1 MFFLEFSKPKAK
13 EEKRVNDDDNN
24 NNETT
29 MMKIMDDT
37 NSHLTEY
44 EKERNARVMRNERL
58 MQSLGLSSFDVHMH
72 AFKKGG
78 EKDDDGNT
86 KKKKKRKAER
96 EEMRKTKNTTTNNDE
111 PVAVRSSSRLR
122 GEKATMTTTTT
133 TRILNDDDNEEEE
146 REELMIDEEIERK
159 HLIAEKAFLS
169 LRNKSKQ
176 KKQTIVGTASYQHT
190 LMRVRTMT
198 EPKLRNRMKA
208 ISRAK
213 GQHCVTKMRLFARI
227 LFLEGYEELAEE
239 CAEELKEL
247 IEILGDAKDDET
259 REVETEQE
267 QDGEDFDGDDNKENE
282 EEKHS
287 FHCGQITNLDDPQI
301 FKLVVEIE
309 SQART
314 NEKKEGEKDED
325 VYHRACVSMS
335 KGKTGMLNKTA
346 AFVLN
351 EDGTYDVI
359 KASEKEL
366 NALKTKKKTRQVMYF

>member
-1 MFFLEFSKPKAK
+1 MK
-13 EEKRVNDDDNN
+13 
-24 NNETT
+24 TT
-29 MMKIMDDT
+29 TKIITTDDDT
-37 NSHLTEY
+37 NSFLTEY

-78 EKDDDGNT
+78 EKDDGT
-86 KKKKKRKAER
+86 KKKKRKAEQ
-96 EEMRKTKNTTTNNDE
+96 EMVRKTKNTTTNNNK
-111 PVAVRSSSRLR
+111 PVALRSSSRLR
-122 GEKATMTTTTT
+122 GEKATTT
-133 TRILNDDDNEEEE
+133 ILNDDDNEE
-146 REELMIDEEIERK
+146 EELMIDEEIERK

-259 REVETEQE
+259 REVEGEQE

-282 EEKHS
+282 GEDEEDKHS
-287 FHCGQITNLDDPQI
+287 FHCGQMTNLDDPQI

-366 NALKTKKKTRQVMYF
+366 NALKTKKKTTQVMYF

>member
-1 MFFLEFSKPKAK
+1 MKTTTKIIT
-13 EEKRVNDDDNN
+13 DDD
-24 NNETT
+24 
-29 MMKIMDDT
+29 M
-37 NSHLTEY
+37 NSFLTEY

-78 EKDDDGNT
+78 GEKENDE
-86 KKKKKRKAER
+86 KKKKRKRKAEQ
-96 EEMRKTKNTTTNNDE
+96 EEMVRKTKNTTTNNNKS
-111 PVAVRSSSRLR
+111 VAVRSSSRLR
-122 GEKATMTTTTT
+122 GEKATTTTT
-133 TRILNDDDNEEEE
+133 TRILNDDDNEE
-146 REELMIDEEIERK
+146 EELMIDEEIERK

-259 REVETEQE
+259 REVEEEQE

-282 EEKHS
+282 GEDEEEKHS
-287 FHCGQITNLDDPQI
+287 FHCGQMTNLDDPQI

-366 NALKTKKKTRQVMYF
+366 NALKTKKKTTQVMYF